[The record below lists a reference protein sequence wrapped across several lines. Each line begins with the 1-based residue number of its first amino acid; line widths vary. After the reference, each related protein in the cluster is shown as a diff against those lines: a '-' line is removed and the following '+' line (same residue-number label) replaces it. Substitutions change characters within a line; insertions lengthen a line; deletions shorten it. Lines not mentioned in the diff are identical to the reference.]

1 MLRLIGVFLEVMRAL
16 YPILAS
22 SRQENV
28 FYGGGRAVARLTP
41 WPERC
46 LSLPLLRKGV
56 GVWAKQRG
64 GNVRGRVRR

>member
-1 MLRLIGVFLEVMRAL
+1 MEVTRAL

-22 SRQENV
+22 SGQEN
-28 FYGGGRAVARLTP
+28 FLHGGGHAVAALTL
-41 WPERC
+41 WPELC